1 MGIGPRTQITGEYY
15 YIRTDEVRGLQRVC
29 RRLYYDTKRMDA
41 DEMRNEAQSIEA
53 ILDRLIEAEV
63 LIKKSTGGK

>member
-1 MGIGPRTQITGEYY
+1 
-15 YIRTDEVRGLQRVC
+15 
-29 RRLYYDTKRMDA
+29 
-41 DEMRNEAQSIEA
+41 MRNEAQSIEA